1 MEAFLD
7 RVAREIL
14 AESPQLHRSGI
25 ILPSRRAQRAIRQA
39 FQNQLKNPAL
49 SPAIWPVETVMQE
62 LAQREPAR
70 PMDQLMV
77 LFAAH
82 EEVFQSRSQP
92 LEEFLRWAPTV
103 LRDFGEMDRH
113 GVNASEVYTEMREI
127 EALSL
132 WGLDEPTELMTRR
145 LDLWK
150 QLPALYTRYHER
162 LEAKGWST
170 PGGVF
175 QKASPAPDGPSESAL
190 HAWMQKSEIDRLY
203 FVGFNALTPSEKALL
218 ISAHRHVGAR
228 AFWDADAHYVLAE
241 AHEAGW
247 AMRENLKGLPDG
259 LTEDLRHPPAWYA
272 TSQTTF
278 TVLRANRSVGV
289 TKAMGTVL
297 EELTRSNPT
306 LHRTAV
312 VLADEALL
320 IPTLQALPTQL
331 EEANVTMGMPLTSTA
346 AFAGLDA
353 FFQLHE
359 ARELSG
365 GTYPYRLLQA
375 SCIHPVC
382 QALYEG
388 AHALPKAAEELRRG
402 KRAHWTVDQ
411 ACELLGEGAHLWQ
424 AYTDARPFLADL
436 SVALRCYVDDLRSAW
451 EAEPAR
457 LCLNALESL
466 RTWMPDQALSFG
478 SLRRLFKQF
487 AQESP
492 VNFYGEPFQGLQV
505 LGLLETRNLD
515 FDTLI
520 LAPVNEG
527 ILPKGRNDA
536 SFLPFDVRRAYGMPL
551 PQEREAIMAYHFYR
565 LCQRAKRVFFLVN
578 GESDGMGKG
587 EPSRFLA
594 QMAIEL
600 QRYPG
605 IRWEDRSVQLALDS
619 SRLTQ
624 PWKIEKTPQVLQRL
638 LFQLGDRGLS
648 PSTLSTYL
656 NDPAE
661 FYVRFV
667 LGIREEEAVEER
679 MAANIRGKVLH
690 DVHEM
695 LFKHFQKE
703 QVWALDRVYDAVEAG
718 IQKHFPGPRKTG
730 PFVIER
736 NVLHKMALD
745 WATAEGNR
753 IVNDED
759 RDSPWHIHLV
769 EEKLE
774 TFLVINDEHVKV
786 QGRADRIEAWNN
798 GWAVVDLKSGGF
810 QKSELSVS
818 TLEDLRKP
826 SKGKALQLFTYAWLL
841 SKYQAGGPFRA
852 GIHAMRKP
860 QDAVAWLSFQ
870 RSEWIERETLDAF
883 EHDVLG
889 PIIAEMLDTSIPF
902 RAADFEEEEG

>member
-1 MEAFLD
+1 M
-7 RVAREIL
+7 
-14 AESPQLHRSGI
+14 
-25 ILPSRRAQRAIRQA
+25 
-39 FQNQLKNPAL
+39 
-49 SPAIWPVETVMQE
+49 
-62 LAQREPAR
+62 
-70 PMDQLMV
+70 
-77 LFAAH
+77 LF
-82 EEVFQSRSQP
+82 R
-92 LEEFLRWAPTV
+92 
-103 LRDFGEMDRH
+103 
-113 GVNASEVYTEMREI
+113 
-127 EALSL
+127 
-132 WGLDEPTELMTRR
+132 
-145 LDLWK
+145 
-150 QLPALYTRYHER
+150 
-162 LEAKGWST
+162 
-170 PGGVF
+170 
-175 QKASPAPDGPSESAL
+175 
-190 HAWMQKSEIDRLY
+190 
-203 FVGFNALTPSEKALL
+203 
-218 ISAHRHVGAR
+218 
-228 AFWDADAHYVLAE
+228 
-241 AHEAGW
+241 
-247 AMRENLKGLPDG
+247 
-259 LTEDLRHPPAWYA
+259 
-272 TSQTTF
+272 
-278 TVLRANRSVGV
+278 
-289 TKAMGTVL
+289 
-297 EELTRSNPT
+297 
-306 LHRTAV
+306 
-312 VLADEALL
+312 
-320 IPTLQALPTQL
+320 
-331 EEANVTMGMPLTSTA
+331 
-346 AFAGLDA
+346 
-353 FFQLHE
+353 
-359 ARELSG
+359 
-365 GTYPYRLLQA
+365 
-375 SCIHPVC
+375 
-382 QALYEG
+382 
-388 AHALPKAAEELRRG
+388 
-402 KRAHWTVDQ
+402 
-411 ACELLGEGAHLWQ
+411 
-424 AYTDARPFLADL
+424 
-436 SVALRCYVDDLRSAW
+436 
-451 EAEPAR
+451 
-457 LCLNALESL
+457 
-466 RTWMPDQALSFG
+466 
-478 SLRRLFKQF
+478 
-487 AQESP
+487 
-492 VNFYGEPFQGLQV
+492 
-505 LGLLETRNLD
+505 
-515 FDTLI
+515 
-520 LAPVNEG
+520 
-527 ILPKGRNDA
+527 
-536 SFLPFDVRRAYGMPL
+536 
-551 PQEREAIMAYHFYR
+551 
-565 LCQRAKRVFFLVN
+565 
-578 GESDGMGKG
+578 
-587 EPSRFLA
+587 
-594 QMAIEL
+594 
-600 QRYPG
+600 
-605 IRWEDRSVQLALDS
+605 S